1 MEVTHHESIIAH
13 PMMET
18 LPNQVLPQ
26 HVVQSSPKN
35 TSIEGSLSEI
45 LGTPGTSEIL
55 GTPGTSGVRSSLAT
69 PRKVD
74 RLSSG
79 GKVIDR
85 IDNIS
90 DQTYDDHLV
99 GKKLKCNYETGWY
112 IGKIEHFDTK
122 LKEYLVKFDDE
133 SHDYI
138 REDEIDGIDLIL
150 LNDDFATKK
159 SLKEHVNSVHE
170 EKKNKC
176 SKCDASFKF
185 KKLLKKHMASD
196 HEVKKPG
203 KCLSKKKIE
212 VKEKKAKSLR
222 NSRNQNKSE
231 YAQLNSDEEVR
242 YLGNYHVS
250 SKGRII
256 KEVKPK
262 IINWNQKNKK
272 LIKVKS
278 EVTENEYSPKTKVVK
293 KKERKKT
300 ALKSQVSN
308 QKDMRNHIP
317 EGLVKKRGR
326 KKTALKN
333 QVSNQKGMIDH
344 EVRVL
349 KLTWLFSKRRSVP
362 NDLTLE
368 LQPDPQELD
377 IQRWFSVTR
386 FEYNRA

>member
-1 MEVTHHESIIAH
+1 
-13 PMMET
+13 MET

-45 LGTPGTSEIL
+45 LGTPVIPGTPEI
-55 GTPGTSGVRSSLAT
+55 PGTSGVRSSLAT
-69 PRKVD
+69 PRKVG

-85 IDNIS
+85 IDGIS
-90 DQTYDDHLV
+90 DRSYDDHLV

-122 LKEYLVKFDDE
+122 LKEYLVKFDDG

-138 REDEIDGIDLIL
+138 KEDEIDGIDLIL
-150 LNDDFATKK
+150 LNDDLATKK
-159 SLKEHVNSVHE
+159 SLIEHDASVHEGKKNKCSKCDASFKFKKSLKKHVASVHE

-176 SKCDASFKF
+176 SKCDASFRF
-185 KKLLKKHMASD
+185 KKSLKEHIAAD
-196 HEVKKPG
+196 HVGKKPG

-212 VKEKKAKSLR
+212 VKEKKVKSLR

-278 EVTENEYSPKTKVVK
+278 EATENEYSPKTEVVK
-293 KKERKKT
+293 KKGRKKT
-300 ALKSQVSN
+300 ALKS
-308 QKDMRNHIP
+308 
-317 EGLVKKRGR
+317 
-326 KKTALKN
+326 

-386 FEYNRA
+386 FYYNRA

>member
-1 MEVTHHESIIAH
+1 
-13 PMMET
+13 
-18 LPNQVLPQ
+18 
-26 HVVQSSPKN
+26 
-35 TSIEGSLSEI
+35 
-45 LGTPGTSEIL
+45 
-55 GTPGTSGVRSSLAT
+55 
-69 PRKVD
+69 
-74 RLSSG
+74 
-79 GKVIDR
+79 
-85 IDNIS
+85 
-90 DQTYDDHLV
+90 
-99 GKKLKCNYETGWY
+99 
-112 IGKIEHFDTK
+112 
-122 LKEYLVKFDDE
+122 
-133 SHDYI
+133 
-138 REDEIDGIDLIL
+138 
-150 LNDDFATKK
+150 
-159 SLKEHVNSVHE
+159 
-170 EKKNKC
+170 
-176 SKCDASFKF
+176 
-185 KKLLKKHMASD
+185 MASD

-222 NSRNQNKSE
+222 KSRNQNKSE

-386 FEYNRA
+386 FDYNRA